1 MRRWAA
7 PAALL
12 WLGLG
17 LTAAGCGSKQ
27 EAAPA
32 AQRGGAPTANAP
44 ERLDYLVRVGSSAL
58 SEEDFLASLPEEFRA
73 LLTAKEKRGYLERWV
88 DTELLYLAAL
98 DRGLLEDAELQR
110 RLEQQRRETIA
121 NHLLQ
126 TVLAERVQVSE
137 GEIGDYFAAHQAEY
151 SSEYRYREIVVR
163 SQPEAEDLF
172 RRLSS
177 NAIAFSRA
185 AEQHSLAS
193 SARGG
198 GDLGWLAKGAMPPEV
213 EERIARMAPQEISPP
228 FETAWGWTLV
238 QFRERRQSQRPLDL
252 QDVRDEI
259 LRTLTMER
267 RRAVYTEYLEEV
279 QQSYPVRFHPELD
292 QRLQSSEFLPS
303 GRMAEES
310 E

>member
-1 MRRWAA
+1 MPRRAA

-17 LTAAGCGSKQ
+17 LMTAGCGDRQ
-27 EAAPA
+27 EAAPP
-32 AQRGGAPTANAP
+32 AQRGGAPTASAP
-44 ERLDYLVRVGSSAL
+44 ERLDYLVRVGNSAL
-58 SEEDFLASLPEEFRA
+58 SEEEFFASLPEEFRA

-126 TVLAERVQVSE
+126 AVLAERVQISE
-137 GEIGDYFAAHQAEY
+137 GEIGDYYAAHQAEY

-163 SQPEAEDLF
+163 TQAEAEDLY

-177 NAIAFSRA
+177 NAGGFSRA

-193 SARGG
+193 SARAG

-213 EERIARMAPQEISPP
+213 EERIAQMQPLEISRP
-228 FETAWGWTLV
+228 FETAWGWTLI
-238 QFRERRQSQRPLDL
+238 QFRERRQSQQPLDL
-252 QDVRDEI
+252 QEVRDEI
-259 LRTLTMER
+259 LRYLTMER

-292 QRLQSSEFLPS
+292 QRLLSSEFLPP
-303 GRMAEES
+303 RRAAEES

>member
-1 MRRWAA
+1 MLRGAA
-7 PAALL
+7 RTALL
-12 WLGLG
+12 LGLG
-17 LTAAGCGSKQ
+17 LAALGCGGKQ
-27 EAAPA
+27 EAAPGA
-32 AQRGGAPTANAP
+32 RRGGQPTTGAP
-44 ERLDYLVRVGSSAL
+44 ERLDYLVRVGNSAL
-58 SEEDFLASLPEEFRA
+58 SEEDFLAGLPEEFSG

-110 RLEQQRRETIA
+110 RLEQQRREYIA

-126 TVLAERVQVSE
+126 TVLVERVQIGE
-137 GEIGDYFAAHQAEY
+137 GEIGDYYAAHQAEY

-163 SQPEAEDLF
+163 SQAEAEDLYG
-172 RRLSS
+172 RLTR

-193 SARGG
+193 SARSG

-228 FETAWGWTLV
+228 FETAWGWTLI
-238 QFRERRQSQRPLDL
+238 QFRERRESQQPLDL
-252 QDVRDEI
+252 QEVRDEI
-259 LRTLTMER
+259 LRYLTMER
-267 RRAVYTEYLEEV
+267 RRAVYTEYLEEI

-292 QRLQSSEFLPS
+292 QRLSSSEFLPS
-303 GRMAEES
+303 TEES